1 MEAKTF
7 ILCTSILYLL
17 VAVLRVTKLRKQS
30 RIVTALILPLIVLIW
45 VFGWTLYWIGNQ
57 RKEKGTAT
65 PLIDRDNVQ
74 LIVSTNL
81 EEEQLKMQV

>member
-1 MEAKTF
+1 M
-7 ILCTSILYLL
+7 
-17 VAVLRVTKLRKQS
+17 RVTKPRKHS
-30 RIVTALILPLIVLIW
+30 RIVTALMLPLIVLVW

-57 RKEKGTAT
+57 RKEKGIAN